1 MNKREYCES
10 RESIAYYSGL
20 NGLEIKGIE
29 YGIDDYIYCISGA
42 WGGGKAF
49 HRCKIQYTRKGA
61 AFFRVYGHRIPL
73 DECIRMGGLIM
84 NYIFKTTATM
94 KEYNNKKWYID
105 GGIVSDMRINADSV
119 ENALE
124 IYRERVEEKHYI
136 NISKNA
142 IKNKSEMFVDLS
154 DGSVKQVGYVI
165 TGKTEFDKGDYTGY
179 STQYIDLWV
188 TILTVVDTV
197 F

>member
-1 MNKREYCES
+1 
-10 RESIAYYSGL
+10 
-20 NGLEIKGIE
+20 
-29 YGIDDYIYCISGA
+29 
-42 WGGGKAF
+42 
-49 HRCKIQYTRKGA
+49 
-61 AFFRVYGHRIPL
+61 
-73 DECIRMGGLIM
+73 M

-105 GGIVSDMRINADSV
+105 GGIVSDMRIDADSV

-124 IYRERVEEKHYI
+124 IYREQVKEKHCI
-136 NISKNA
+136 TISKNA
-142 IKNKSEMFVDLS
+142 IKNKSKMFVDLS
-154 DGSVKQVGYVI
+154 GGGAKQVGYVI
-165 TGKTEFDKGDYTGY
+165 TGKTEFDKGDYSGY

>member
-1 MNKREYCES
+1 
-10 RESIAYYSGL
+10 
-20 NGLEIKGIE
+20 
-29 YGIDDYIYCISGA
+29 
-42 WGGGKAF
+42 
-49 HRCKIQYTRKGA
+49 
-61 AFFRVYGHRIPL
+61 
-73 DECIRMGGLIM
+73 M

-124 IYRERVEEKHYI
+124 IYRERVKEKNYI
-136 NISKNA
+136 DISKNA

-179 STQYIDLWV
+179 STQYIDLWI

>member
-1 MNKREYCES
+1 
-10 RESIAYYSGL
+10 
-20 NGLEIKGIE
+20 
-29 YGIDDYIYCISGA
+29 
-42 WGGGKAF
+42 
-49 HRCKIQYTRKGA
+49 
-61 AFFRVYGHRIPL
+61 
-73 DECIRMGGLIM
+73 M

-124 IYRERVEEKHYI
+124 IYRERVEEEHYI

-142 IKNKSEMFVDLS
+142 IKNKSEMFADLS
-154 DGSVKQVGYVI
+154 DGSIKQVGYVI

>member
-1 MNKREYCES
+1 
-10 RESIAYYSGL
+10 
-20 NGLEIKGIE
+20 
-29 YGIDDYIYCISGA
+29 
-42 WGGGKAF
+42 
-49 HRCKIQYTRKGA
+49 
-61 AFFRVYGHRIPL
+61 
-73 DECIRMGGLIM
+73 M

-94 KEYNNKKWYID
+94 KEYNNKKWWID
-105 GGIVSDMRINADSV
+105 GDIISDMRINADSV

-124 IYRERVEEKHYI
+124 IYRERVAEKHYI

-154 DGSVKQVGYVI
+154 DGGIKQVGYVI
-165 TGKTEFDKGDYTGY
+165 TGKTEFDKGDYSGY

-188 TILTVVDTV
+188 TVLTVVDTV

>member
-1 MNKREYCES
+1 
-10 RESIAYYSGL
+10 
-20 NGLEIKGIE
+20 
-29 YGIDDYIYCISGA
+29 
-42 WGGGKAF
+42 
-49 HRCKIQYTRKGA
+49 
-61 AFFRVYGHRIPL
+61 
-73 DECIRMGGLIM
+73 M

-105 GGIVSDMRINADSV
+105 GGIVSDIRINADSV

-124 IYRERVEEKHYI
+124 IYRERVEEKHCI
-136 NISKNA
+136 IISKNA
-142 IKNKSEMFVDLS
+142 IKNKSEMFADLS

-165 TGKTEFDKGDYTGY
+165 TGKTEFDRGDYSGY
-179 STQYIDLWV
+179 SAQYIDLWI

>member
-1 MNKREYCES
+1 
-10 RESIAYYSGL
+10 
-20 NGLEIKGIE
+20 
-29 YGIDDYIYCISGA
+29 
-42 WGGGKAF
+42 
-49 HRCKIQYTRKGA
+49 
-61 AFFRVYGHRIPL
+61 
-73 DECIRMGGLIM
+73 M

-105 GGIVSDMRINADSV
+105 GGIVSDMRIDVDSV

-124 IYRERVEEKHYI
+124 IYRERVEEKHGI
-136 NISKNA
+136 TISKNA

-154 DGSVKQVGYVI
+154 DGGAKQVGYVI
-165 TGKTEFDKGDYTGY
+165 TGKIEFDRGDYTGY

>member
-1 MNKREYCES
+1 
-10 RESIAYYSGL
+10 
-20 NGLEIKGIE
+20 
-29 YGIDDYIYCISGA
+29 
-42 WGGGKAF
+42 
-49 HRCKIQYTRKGA
+49 
-61 AFFRVYGHRIPL
+61 
-73 DECIRMGGLIM
+73 M

-124 IYRERVEEKHYI
+124 IYREQVEEKHYI

-142 IKNKSEMFVDLS
+142 IKNKSEMFVDTP
-154 DGSVKQVGYVI
+154 DGATKQVGYVI
-165 TGKTEFDKGDYTGY
+165 TGKTEFDRGDYSGY

-188 TILTVVDTV
+188 TILTVVDTI

>member
-1 MNKREYCES
+1 
-10 RESIAYYSGL
+10 
-20 NGLEIKGIE
+20 
-29 YGIDDYIYCISGA
+29 
-42 WGGGKAF
+42 
-49 HRCKIQYTRKGA
+49 
-61 AFFRVYGHRIPL
+61 
-73 DECIRMGGLIM
+73 M

-105 GGIVSDMRINADSV
+105 GGIVSDMRIDADSV

-124 IYRERVEEKHYI
+124 IYRERVKEKHYI
-136 NISKNA
+136 DISKNA
-142 IKNKSEMFVDLS
+142 IKNKSEMFADLS

-165 TGKTEFDKGDYTGY
+165 TGKTEFDRGDYSGY

>member
-1 MNKREYCES
+1 
-10 RESIAYYSGL
+10 
-20 NGLEIKGIE
+20 
-29 YGIDDYIYCISGA
+29 
-42 WGGGKAF
+42 
-49 HRCKIQYTRKGA
+49 
-61 AFFRVYGHRIPL
+61 
-73 DECIRMGGLIM
+73 M

-124 IYRERVEEKHYI
+124 IYREQVEEKHYI

-142 IKNKSEMFVDLS
+142 IKNKSEMFADLS

-165 TGKTEFDKGDYTGY
+165 TGKTEFDRGDYSGY

>member
-1 MNKREYCES
+1 
-10 RESIAYYSGL
+10 
-20 NGLEIKGIE
+20 
-29 YGIDDYIYCISGA
+29 
-42 WGGGKAF
+42 
-49 HRCKIQYTRKGA
+49 
-61 AFFRVYGHRIPL
+61 
-73 DECIRMGGLIM
+73 M

-105 GGIVSDMRINADSV
+105 GGIVSDMRIDADSV

-136 NISKNA
+136 NISINA
-142 IKNKSEMFVDLS
+142 IKNKSEMFADLS

-165 TGKTEFDKGDYTGY
+165 TGKTEFDRGDYSGY

>member
-1 MNKREYCES
+1 
-10 RESIAYYSGL
+10 
-20 NGLEIKGIE
+20 
-29 YGIDDYIYCISGA
+29 
-42 WGGGKAF
+42 
-49 HRCKIQYTRKGA
+49 
-61 AFFRVYGHRIPL
+61 
-73 DECIRMGGLIM
+73 M

-94 KEYNNKKWYID
+94 KEYNNKKWWID
-105 GGIVSDMRINADSV
+105 GDIISDMRINADSV

-124 IYRERVEEKHYI
+124 IYWERVEEKHYI

-154 DGSVKQVGYVI
+154 DRSVKQVGYVI
-165 TGKTEFDKGDYTGY
+165 TGKTEFDKGDYSGY

-188 TILTVVDTV
+188 TVLTVVDTV

>member
-1 MNKREYCES
+1 
-10 RESIAYYSGL
+10 
-20 NGLEIKGIE
+20 
-29 YGIDDYIYCISGA
+29 
-42 WGGGKAF
+42 
-49 HRCKIQYTRKGA
+49 
-61 AFFRVYGHRIPL
+61 
-73 DECIRMGGLIM
+73 M

-105 GGIVSDMRINADSV
+105 GDIVSDMRINADSV

-136 NISKNA
+136 TISQNA
-142 IKNKSEMFVDLS
+142 IKNKSEMFADLS

-165 TGKTEFDKGDYTGY
+165 TGKTEFDRGNYTGY

>member
-1 MNKREYCES
+1 
-10 RESIAYYSGL
+10 
-20 NGLEIKGIE
+20 
-29 YGIDDYIYCISGA
+29 
-42 WGGGKAF
+42 
-49 HRCKIQYTRKGA
+49 
-61 AFFRVYGHRIPL
+61 
-73 DECIRMGGLIM
+73 M

-105 GGIVSDMRINADSV
+105 GGIVSDMRIDADSV

-124 IYRERVEEKHYI
+124 IYRERVKEKHYI
-136 NISKNA
+136 DISKNA
-142 IKNKSEMFVDLS
+142 IKNKSEMFADLS

-165 TGKTEFDKGDYTGY
+165 TGKTEFDRGDYSGY
-179 STQYIDLWV
+179 STQYIDLWI

>member
-1 MNKREYCES
+1 
-10 RESIAYYSGL
+10 
-20 NGLEIKGIE
+20 
-29 YGIDDYIYCISGA
+29 
-42 WGGGKAF
+42 
-49 HRCKIQYTRKGA
+49 
-61 AFFRVYGHRIPL
+61 
-73 DECIRMGGLIM
+73 M

-124 IYRERVEEKHYI
+124 IYRERVKEKHFI

-142 IKNKSEMFVDLS
+142 IKNKSEMFADLS

-165 TGKTEFDKGDYTGY
+165 TGKTEFDRGDYSGY
-179 STQYIDLWV
+179 STQYIDLWI

>member
-1 MNKREYCES
+1 
-10 RESIAYYSGL
+10 
-20 NGLEIKGIE
+20 
-29 YGIDDYIYCISGA
+29 
-42 WGGGKAF
+42 
-49 HRCKIQYTRKGA
+49 
-61 AFFRVYGHRIPL
+61 
-73 DECIRMGGLIM
+73 M

-105 GGIVSDMRINADSV
+105 GGIVSDMRIDADSV

-124 IYRERVEEKHYI
+124 IYRERVKEKHFI

-142 IKNKSEMFVDLS
+142 IKNKSEMFADLS
-154 DGSVKQVGYVI
+154 NGSVKQVGYVI
-165 TGKTEFDKGDYTGY
+165 TGKTEFDRGDYSGY

>member
-1 MNKREYCES
+1 
-10 RESIAYYSGL
+10 
-20 NGLEIKGIE
+20 
-29 YGIDDYIYCISGA
+29 
-42 WGGGKAF
+42 
-49 HRCKIQYTRKGA
+49 
-61 AFFRVYGHRIPL
+61 
-73 DECIRMGGLIM
+73 M

-119 ENALE
+119 E
-124 IYRERVEEKHYI
+124 EKHYI

-154 DGSVKQVGYVI
+154 DGGVKQVGYVI
-165 TGKTEFDKGDYTGY
+165 TGKTEFDRGDYSGY
-179 STQYIDLWV
+179 STQYIDLWI